1 MTRCSWNCYM
11 FFFVVFLNKSSC
23 PAGVLYDFCRVNE
36 KQKVLHNDQ
45 SLCSTP
51 LLLIFPVW
59 LKLLAFPVADLQD
72 VGSNTEPPNLLSQ
85 SLYAICWVFAC
96 VAAVCHSVDSKLERV
111 PHQRWKPSRQATISP
126 LLDHM
131 TTTMVAPAVLATL
144 NLCFFILLLETVS
157 AMSATYLWQCW
168 DIIKNL
174 LVGYNSYSTDTSSY
188 RQQDLE
194 IDLIA
199 VD

>member
-1 MTRCSWNCYM
+1 MKSKKCCTMTNCAPPHCSWY
-11 FFFVVFLNKSSC
+11 S
-23 PAGVLYDFCRVNE
+23 LYDSNSQLSLWRNFKMLDPIRSHLIYWANLY
-36 KQKVLHNDQ
+36 VLFAECLHV
-45 SLCSTP
+45 
-51 LLLIFPVW
+51 LLL
-59 LKLLAFPVADLQD
+59 
-72 VGSNTEPPNLLSQ
+72 
-85 SLYAICWVFAC
+85 
-96 VAAVCHSVDSKLERV
+96 SVTAWTQNWRESRISDE
-111 PHQRWKPSRQATISP
+111 KPSRQATLSP

-188 RQQDLE
+188 KQQDLE